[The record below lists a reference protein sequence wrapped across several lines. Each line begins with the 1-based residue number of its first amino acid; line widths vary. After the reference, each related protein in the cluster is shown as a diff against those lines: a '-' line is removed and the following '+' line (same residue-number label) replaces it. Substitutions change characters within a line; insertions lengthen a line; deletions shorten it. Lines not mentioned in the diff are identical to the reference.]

1 MSENDG
7 ARAFGLLPFTIAE
20 AARALRDGSLTCVDL
35 TEAHLDC
42 IEQLEPKLNAFIE
55 VTAEQALTIAA
66 ELDSELEAGKDRG
79 PLHGIPV
86 IYKDIFDITG
96 VRTTVGSKLFE
107 NSEPK
112 RQDATVVRLL
122 KAAGTVSLGKNNLTE
137 FSTDGTGRNVFYGN
151 THNPWDLGRSPGGSS
166 GGTAAAVAAGM
177 CLGGFGSDTGGSIRY
192 PASLCGIVGIRPTKG
207 LVSVTGAFPRAHSLD
222 VPGPLARTVADAAI
236 LLGAMVENYDPNH
249 GKPIKSDY
257 TTDLDRGVYG
267 MRLGII
273 ADFTFRNIDAE
284 VATAVQAAVEKL
296 SSLGAEIVTVDIPLL
311 GDALDHS
318 KLLDVLL
325 YEFHQILGDWYCAAE
340 DKSVFGPIVQNNL
353 ERGMKISRERYEE
366 TLAERPEQV
375 AEVRKVFERVDALL
389 TPTQPMVTPSLE
401 AGFGVFERMRQFLL
415 PAGFIGLPS
424 VSVPCGFNADGL
436 PVGLQIIGDHLE
448 EAIILRVA
456 SAFEAA
462 TEFHKRRPPIYCGGG
477 AQSS

>member
-1 MSENDG
+1 MSEKDD
-7 ARAFGLLPFTIAE
+7 AHALDLFPSTIDE
-20 AARALRDGSLTCVDL
+20 AASALRDGSLTCVEL
-35 TEAHLDC
+35 AQAHLDC
-42 IEQLEPKLNAFIE
+42 IERLEPKLNAFIQ
-55 VTAEQALTIAA
+55 VTAQQTLTTAA

-79 PLHGIPV
+79 LLHGIPV
-86 IYKDIFDITG
+86 VYKDIFDVAG
-96 VRTTVGSKLFE
+96 LRTTVGSKLFE

-177 CLGGFGSDTGGSIRY
+177 CLGGVGGDTGGSVRF
-192 PASLCGIVGIRPTKG
+192 PASLCGIVGVRPTKG

-222 VPGPLARTVADAAI
+222 VPGPLARTVADATM
-236 LLGAMVENYDPNH
+236 LLGAMVEDYDPSR

-257 TTDLDRGVYG
+257 TADLDRGVCG

-284 VATAVQAAVEKL
+284 VATAVHAAVEKL
-296 SSLGAEIVTVDIPLL
+296 SSLGAEIITVDIPLL

-325 YEFHQILGDWYCAAE
+325 YEFHQILGDWYRAAE
-340 DKSVFGPIVQNNL
+340 GKSVFGPIVQNNL
-353 ERGMKISRERYEE
+353 ERGIKISRERYEE
-366 TLAERPEQV
+366 ALAQRPEQA

-389 TPTQPMVTPSLE
+389 TPTQPMVTPTLE
-401 AGFGVFERMRQFLL
+401 ADFGVFERMRQFLL
-415 PAGFIGLPS
+415 PASFVGLPS

-436 PVGLQIIGDHLE
+436 PLGLQIIGDHLE

-462 TEFHKRRPPIYCGGG
+462 TGFHKMRPPIHIENRR
-477 AQSS
+477 